1 MGHLSILQYL
11 KWLFDNLTKEKVS
24 YQKNNNNNR
33 SMPMSY
39 KFKSL
44 SINHLS
50 IIGAGQIGPD
60 ICLHFSKVFSKNNV
74 KLVLVDISEDA
85 LISAQA
91 KIEKKIQN
99 GADSGAFKPT
109 MAETMVNSIT
119 YTSDYQKIA
128 GSQIVLEAATED
140 EIIKNLIFE
149 QVEEICDDQCI
160 FLSNSSHLRPEVI
173 FQNIENKTRCLV
185 SHYFFPAERNPV
197 VEIVPGKETK
207 ESITELLLGF
217 YESIGKVPIKVKSS
231 YGYAI
236 DPIFEGLCQTA
247 ILCLEK
253 GNGTIKE
260 IDAVARKSLGLGV
273 GPFTALALT
282 GGNPITNHGLDEMN
296 HELMPW
302 FKSPRT
308 LKEATLKN
316 IPWDIAN
323 RGEIIDISA
332 EKEALLEKQFLGTY
346 FALSS
351 FIIDLGITNLNN
363 LNMACEMALV
373 VKAPFTFMNK
383 IGLDNAYKIVEEFCN
398 EHSGFQFPSSLK
410 KAKKAGRWKLSHVI
424 KTVKDGVAV
433 FTIRRPNVLNALN
446 LDVIADLE
454 AGLIEGENDDSILG
468 SVITGFG
475 VKAFVS
481 GADIHMLASLKT
493 PEDGYNNAR
502 SFQVVFN
509 RIQNMKKP
517 IVCALNGFAFGGG
530 NELAMSCTMRI
541 CKVGLPI
548 LACQPEV
555 NLGFIP
561 GAGGTQRL
569 PRLIGLDKASEIL
582 RTGRPVSSS
591 EAVKIGLVDKE
602 IDGDLLD
609 AGISIVKQIADGSLA
624 ITPLMKAPMDRGE
637 KIPNVELGHL
647 SKAIDSILVET
658 IYKGSTMT
666 LEEGL
671 EFEASQFGECMRT
684 EDMKIGLKNFMENGP
699 KVRAN
704 FVHK

>member
-1 MGHLSILQYL
+1 
-11 KWLFDNLTKEKVS
+11 
-24 YQKNNNNNR
+24 
-33 SMPMSY
+33 
-39 KFKSL
+39 
-44 SINHLS
+44 
-50 IIGAGQIGPD
+50 
-60 ICLHFSKVFSKNNV
+60 
-74 KLVLVDISEDA
+74 
-85 LISAQA
+85 
-91 KIEKKIQN
+91 
-99 GADSGAFKPT
+99 
-109 MAETMVNSIT
+109 
-119 YTSDYQKIA
+119 
-128 GSQIVLEAATED
+128 
-140 EIIKNLIFE
+140 
-149 QVEEICDDQCI
+149 
-160 FLSNSSHLRPEVI
+160 
-173 FQNIENKTRCLV
+173 
-185 SHYFFPAERNPV
+185 
-197 VEIVPGKETK
+197 
-207 ESITELLLGF
+207 
-217 YESIGKVPIKVKSS
+217 
-231 YGYAI
+231 
-236 DPIFEGLCQTA
+236 
-247 ILCLEK
+247 
-253 GNGTIKE
+253 
-260 IDAVARKSLGLGV
+260 
-273 GPFTALALT
+273 
-282 GGNPITNHGLDEMN
+282 
-296 HELMPW
+296 
-302 FKSPRT
+302 
-308 LKEATLKN
+308 
-316 IPWDIAN
+316 
-323 RGEIIDISA
+323 
-332 EKEALLEKQFLGTY
+332 
-346 FALSS
+346 
-351 FIIDLGITNLNN
+351 
-363 LNMACEMALV
+363 MACEMALV
-373 VKAPFTFMNK
+373 VKAPFTLMNK

-609 AGISIVKQIADGSLA
+609 AGDFHCETNCRWLISYYTSDESSHGSW
-624 ITPLMKAPMDRGE
+624 
-637 KIPNVELGHL
+637 
-647 SKAIDSILVET
+647 
-658 IYKGSTMT
+658 
-666 LEEGL
+666 
-671 EFEASQFGECMRT
+671 
-684 EDMKIGLKNFMENGP
+684 
-699 KVRAN
+699 
-704 FVHK
+704 